1 MNKLMLI
8 LFVLIIYPLPIVAKD
23 DDDHFQSHKGR
34 MVEGLEAKIGCF
46 KAARN
51 WEDME
56 NCHHEAHLREKQ
68 DRLKELE
75 EEQRRIKQEMK
86 ELKRKD

>member
-1 MNKLMLI
+1 MNKYMLL
-8 LFVLIIYPLPIVAKD
+8 LFVLIIVTPPIVAKD
-23 DDDHFQSHKGR
+23 DDGHFQSHKGR
-34 MVEGLEAKIGCF
+34 MVEGLEAKLSCF
-46 KAARN
+46 NAARN

-68 DRLKELE
+68 DRLNELE
-75 EEQRRIKQEMK
+75 EEQRRIQQEMK